1 MKNGNADLKTVRV
14 IRQNHR
20 FAVSEVDWFGERVF
34 CKQSQP
40 GVTGKDE
47 ILREASGL
55 RTFDKLTRN
64 FNDIPFSVPK
74 LLHYD
79 DMKILTQFIDG
90 WTPELANVPDDFFI
104 QSFVQMDYYFRN
116 QKRRYS
122 RWSRQ
127 NKDGE
132 YIWQK
137 LERIISGFNLEVIPP
152 EIFRASLD
160 FLRDNHSLCEARPMH
175 ADFTE
180 NNLLYDGDKYWLVDF
195 ESFRDDWP
203 RWYDVVNFTYN
214 REMER
219 PETAERMRNI
229 RRLVIE
235 RLGEESTTQR
245 EIACIKIVRGLS
257 LIIEHMILGGR
268 NNAAIVPL
276 DNALRQR
283 IIKSL
288 AAIINGGGL
297 LSRFDFIYKN

>member
-1 MKNGNADLKTVRV
+1 MNNDTANLKTIRV

-20 FAVSEVDWFGERVF
+20 FVVSEVDWLGERVF

-47 ILREASGL
+47 ILREANGL

-90 WTPELANVPDDFFI
+90 WTLELADVPNDFFV
-104 QSFVQMDYYFRN
+104 QSFVQMDRYFRS
-116 QKRRYS
+116 QKRRRS
-122 RWSRQ
+122 RWSQQ

-219 PETAERMRNI
+219 PETAKRMCNI

-235 RLGEESTTQR
+235 QLGEEPTTQR

-257 LIIEHMILGGR
+257 LIIEHMTLGGR
-268 NNAAIVPL
+268 NHAAIVPL

-283 IIKSL
+283 IITSFTK
-288 AAIINGGGL
+288 L
-297 LSRFDFIYKN
+297 LPAR

>member
-1 MKNGNADLKTVRV
+1 MKNGSADLKTVRV

-20 FAVSEVDWFGERVF
+20 FAVSEVDWLGERVF

-40 GVTGKDE
+40 EVTGKDE
-47 ILREASGL
+47 ILREANGL

-79 DMKILTQFIDG
+79 DVKILTQFIDG
-90 WTPELANVPDDFFI
+90 WTPELANVPDDFFV
-104 QSFVQMDYYFRN
+104 QSFVQMDRYFRS
-116 QKRRYS
+116 QKRRRS
-122 RWSRQ
+122 RWSQQ

-152 EIFRASLD
+152 EIFRASLE

-180 NNLLYDGDKYWLVDF
+180 NNLLYDGDRYWLVDF

-219 PETAERMRNI
+219 PETAKRMCNI
-229 RRLVIE
+229 RRLVVD
-235 RLGEESTTQR
+235 RLGEEPTTRR

-257 LIIEHMILGGR
+257 LIIEHMTLGGSDH
-268 NNAAIVPL
+268 AAIVPL

-283 IIKSL
+283 IITSFTK
-288 AAIINGGGL
+288 L
-297 LSRFDFIYKN
+297 LPAR

>member
-1 MKNGNADLKTVRV
+1 MKNGNADLKTIRV

-20 FAVSEVDWFGERVF
+20 FAVSEVDWLGERVF

-47 ILREASGL
+47 ILREANGL
-55 RTFDKLTRN
+55 RTFGKLTRN
-64 FNDIPFSVPK
+64 FNDIPFTVPK

-90 WTPELANVPDDFFI
+90 WTPELADVPDDFFV
-104 QSFVQMDYYFRN
+104 QSFVQMDHYFRS
-116 QKRRYS
+116 QKRRRS
-122 RWSRQ
+122 RWSQQ

-152 EIFRASLD
+152 EIFRASLE

-180 NNLLYDGDKYWLVDF
+180 NNLLYDGDRYWLVDF

-219 PETAERMRNI
+219 PETAKRMCNI

-235 RLGEESTTQR
+235 QLGEEPTTQR

-257 LIIEHMILGGR
+257 LIIEHMTLGGR
-268 NNAAIVPL
+268 NHAAIVSL

-283 IIKSL
+283 IITSFTKFL
-288 AAIINGGGL
+288 PA
-297 LSRFDFIYKN
+297 R

>member
-1 MKNGNADLKTVRV
+1 MKNDAANLKTIRV

-20 FAVSEVDWFGERVF
+20 FAVSEVDWLGERVF

-47 ILREASGL
+47 ILREANGL

-90 WTPELANVPDDFFI
+90 WTPELADVPDDFFI

-116 QKRRYS
+116 QKRRCS

-180 NNLLYDGDKYWLVDF
+180 NNLLYDGDRYWLVDF

-235 RLGEESTTQR
+235 RLGEEPTTQR
-245 EIACIKIVRGLS
+245 EIACIKIVRSLS
-257 LIIEHMILGGR
+257 LIIEHMTIGGR
-268 NNAAIVPL
+268 NHAAIVPF

-283 IIKSL
+283 IITSFTK
-288 AAIINGGGL
+288 L
-297 LSRFDFIYKN
+297 LPAR

>member
-1 MKNGNADLKTVRV
+1 MKNDTANLKTIRV

-20 FAVSEVDWFGERVF
+20 FAVSEVDWLGERVF

-47 ILREASGL
+47 ILREANGL

-90 WTPELANVPDDFFI
+90 WTPELADVPDDFFI

-116 QKRRYS
+116 QKRRCS

-180 NNLLYDGDKYWLVDF
+180 NNLLYDGDRYWLVDF

-235 RLGEESTTQR
+235 RLGEEPTTQR
-245 EIACIKIVRGLS
+245 EIACIKIVRSLS
-257 LIIEHMILGGR
+257 LIIEHMTIGGR
-268 NNAAIVPL
+268 NHAAIVPF

-283 IIKSL
+283 IITSFTK
-288 AAIINGGGL
+288 L
-297 LSRFDFIYKN
+297 LPAR

>member
-1 MKNGNADLKTVRV
+1 MKNGSADLKTIRV

-47 ILREASGL
+47 ILREANGL
-55 RTFDKLTRN
+55 RTFDKLIRN

-90 WTPELANVPDDFFI
+90 WTPELADVPDDFFI

-116 QKRRYS
+116 QKRRCS

-235 RLGEESTTQR
+235 RLGEEPTTQR

-257 LIIEHMILGGR
+257 LIIEHMTIGGR
-268 NNAAIVPL
+268 NHAAIVPL
-276 DNALRQR
+276 DDALRQR
-283 IIKSL
+283 IITSFYEVFV
-288 AAIINGGGL
+288 
-297 LSRFDFIYKN
+297 S

>member
-1 MKNGNADLKTVRV
+1 MKNDTANLKTIRV

-20 FAVSEVDWFGERVF
+20 FVVSEVDWLGERVF
-34 CKQSQP
+34 CKRSQP

-47 ILREASGL
+47 ILREANGL

-90 WTPELANVPDDFFI
+90 WTPELADVPDDFFI

-116 QKRRYS
+116 QKRRCS
-122 RWSRQ
+122 RWSQQ

-160 FLRDNHSLCEARPMH
+160 FLRNNHSLCEARPMH

-180 NNLLYDGDKYWLVDF
+180 NNLLYDGDRYWLVDF

-219 PETAERMRNI
+219 PETAKRMCNI

-235 RLGEESTTQR
+235 QLGEEPTTQR

-257 LIIEHMILGGR
+257 LIIEHMTLGGR
-268 NNAAIVPL
+268 NHAAIVPL

-283 IIKSL
+283 IITSFTK
-288 AAIINGGGL
+288 L
-297 LSRFDFIYKN
+297 LPAR

>member
-1 MKNGNADLKTVRV
+1 MKNDAANLKTIRV

-20 FAVSEVDWFGERVF
+20 FAVSEVDWLGERVF

-47 ILREASGL
+47 ILREANGL
-55 RTFDKLTRN
+55 RTFGKMTRN
-64 FNDIPFSVPK
+64 FNDIPFTVPK

-90 WTPELANVPDDFFI
+90 WTPELADVSDDFFV
-104 QSFVQMDYYFRN
+104 QSFVQMDRYFRS
-116 QKRRYS
+116 QKRSCS

-152 EIFRASLD
+152 EIFRASLE

-180 NNLLYDGDKYWLVDF
+180 NNLLYDGDRYWLVDF

-219 PETAERMRNI
+219 PETAKRMCNI

-235 RLGEESTTQR
+235 QLGEEPTTQR

-257 LIIEHMILGGR
+257 LIIEHMTLGGR
-268 NNAAIVPL
+268 NHAAIVPL

-283 IIKSL
+283 IITSFTK
-288 AAIINGGGL
+288 L
-297 LSRFDFIYKN
+297 LPAR

>member
-1 MKNGNADLKTVRV
+1 MKNDAANLKTIRV

-20 FAVSEVDWFGERVF
+20 FVVSEVDWLGERVF

-47 ILREASGL
+47 ILREANGL

-74 LLHYD
+74 LLYHD
-79 DMKILTQFIDG
+79 DVKILTQFIDG
-90 WTPELANVPDDFFI
+90 WTPELADVSDDFFV
-104 QSFVQMDYYFRN
+104 QSFVQMDHYFRN
-116 QKRRYS
+116 QKRRCS

-132 YIWQK
+132 YIWHK

-219 PETAERMRNI
+219 PETAKRMCNI

-235 RLGEESTTQR
+235 QLGEEPTTQR

-268 NNAAIVPL
+268 SHAAIVPL

-283 IIKSL
+283 IITSFYEVFCQLDDK
-288 AAIINGGGL
+288 IGL
-297 LSRFDFIYKN
+297 

>member
-1 MKNGNADLKTVRV
+1 MKNDAANLKTIRV

-20 FAVSEVDWFGERVF
+20 FAVSEVDWLGERVF

-47 ILREASGL
+47 ILREANGL
-55 RTFDKLTRN
+55 RTFDKLIRN
-64 FNDIPFSVPK
+64 FNDIPFTVPK

-90 WTPELANVPDDFFI
+90 WTPELANVPDDFFV
-104 QSFVQMDYYFRN
+104 QSFVQMDHYFRN
-116 QKRRYS
+116 QKRS
-122 RWSRQ
+122 CSLWSRQ

-132 YIWQK
+132 YIWYK

-219 PETAERMRNI
+219 PETAKRMCNI

-235 RLGEESTTQR
+235 QLGEEPTTQR

-257 LIIEHMILGGR
+257 LIIEHMTLGGR
-268 NNAAIVPL
+268 NHAAIVSL

-283 IIKSL
+283 IITSFTKFL
-288 AAIINGGGL
+288 PA
-297 LSRFDFIYKN
+297 R

>member
-1 MKNGNADLKTVRV
+1 MKNDTVNLKTIRV

-47 ILREASGL
+47 ILREVNGL

-64 FNDIPFSVPK
+64 FNDIPFTVPK

-90 WTPELANVPDDFFI
+90 WTPELADVPDDFFV
-104 QSFVQMDYYFRN
+104 QSFVQMDRYFRN
-116 QKRRYS
+116 QKRRRS
-122 RWSRQ
+122 RWSQQ

-160 FLRDNHSLCEARPMH
+160 FLRNNHSLCEARPMH

-180 NNLLYDGDKYWLVDF
+180 NNLLYDGDRYWLVDF

-235 RLGEESTTQR
+235 RLGEEPTTQR

-257 LIIEHMILGGR
+257 LIIEHMTLGGR
-268 NNAAIVPL
+268 NHAAIVPL

-288 AAIINGGGL
+288 L
-297 LSRFDFIYKN
+297 L

>member
-1 MKNGNADLKTVRV
+1 MKNGSADLKTIRV

-47 ILREASGL
+47 ILREANGL
-55 RTFDKLTRN
+55 RTFGKLTRN
-64 FNDIPFSVPK
+64 FNDISFSVPK

-79 DMKILTQFIDG
+79 DVKILTQFIDG
-90 WTPELANVPDDFFI
+90 WTPELANVPDDFFV
-104 QSFVQMDYYFRN
+104 QSFVQMDHYFRS
-116 QKRRYS
+116 QKRRRS
-122 RWSRQ
+122 RWSQQ

-160 FLRDNHSLCEARPMH
+160 FLRNNHSLCEARPMH

-219 PETAERMRNI
+219 SETAERMRNI

-235 RLGEESTTQR
+235 RLGEEPTTQR

-257 LIIEHMILGGR
+257 LIIEHMTLGGR
-268 NNAAIVPL
+268 NHAAIVPL

-283 IIKSL
+283 IITSFTK
-288 AAIINGGGL
+288 L
-297 LSRFDFIYKN
+297 LPAR

>member
-1 MKNGNADLKTVRV
+1 MKNGSADLKTIRV

-90 WTPELANVPDDFFI
+90 WTPELANVPDDFFV
-104 QSFVQMDYYFRN
+104 QSFVQMDRYFRS
-116 QKRRYS
+116 QKRRRS
-122 RWSRQ
+122 RWSQQ

-152 EIFRASLD
+152 EIFRASLE

-180 NNLLYDGDKYWLVDF
+180 NNLLYDGDRYWLVDF

-219 PETAERMRNI
+219 SETAERMHNI

-235 RLGEESTTQR
+235 RLGEEPTTQR

-257 LIIEHMILGGR
+257 LIIEHMTIGGR
-268 NNAAIVPL
+268 NHAAIVPL

-283 IIKSL
+283 IITSFTK
-288 AAIINGGGL
+288 L
-297 LSRFDFIYKN
+297 LPAR

>member
-1 MKNGNADLKTVRV
+1 MKNNAANLKTIRV

-20 FAVSEVDWFGERVF
+20 FAVSEVDWLGERVF

-47 ILREASGL
+47 ILREANGL
-55 RTFDKLTRN
+55 RTFGKMTRN
-64 FNDIPFSVPK
+64 FNDIPFTVPK

-90 WTPELANVPDDFFI
+90 WTPELADVSDDFFV
-104 QSFVQMDYYFRN
+104 QSFVQMDRYFRS
-116 QKRRYS
+116 QKRSCS

-152 EIFRASLD
+152 EIFRASLE

-180 NNLLYDGDKYWLVDF
+180 NNLLYDGDRYWLVDF

-229 RRLVIE
+229 RHLVIE
-235 RLGEESTTQR
+235 QLGEEPTTQR

-257 LIIEHMILGGR
+257 LIIEHMTLGGR
-268 NNAAIVPL
+268 NHAAIVPL

-283 IIKSL
+283 IITSFTK
-288 AAIINGGGL
+288 L
-297 LSRFDFIYKN
+297 LPAR

>member
-1 MKNGNADLKTVRV
+1 MKNGNADLKTIRV

-40 GVTGKDE
+40 GATGKDE

-90 WTPELANVPDDFFI
+90 WTPELADVPDDFFV
-104 QSFVQMDYYFRN
+104 QSFVQMGHYFRN
-116 QKRRYS
+116 QKRRCS

-152 EIFRASLD
+152 EIFRASLG
-160 FLRDNHSLCEARPMH
+160 FLRDNYSLCEARPMH

-180 NNLLYDGDKYWLVDF
+180 NNLLYDGDKYWLIDF

-229 RRLVIE
+229 RRLIIE
-235 RLGEESTTQR
+235 RLGEELTTQR

-257 LIIEHMILGGR
+257 LIIEYMTIGGR
-268 NNAAIVPL
+268 NHAAIVPL
-276 DNALRQR
+276 DNALRQS

-288 AAIINGGGL
+288 AATINGGGL
-297 LSRFDFIYKN
+297 LS

>member
-1 MKNGNADLKTVRV
+1 MKNDTANLKTIRV

-20 FAVSEVDWFGERVF
+20 FVVSEVDWLGERVF
-34 CKQSQP
+34 CKRSQP

-47 ILREASGL
+47 ILREANGL

-90 WTPELANVPDDFFI
+90 WTPELADVPDDFFI

-116 QKRRYS
+116 QKRRCS
-122 RWSRQ
+122 RWSQQ

-160 FLRDNHSLCEARPMH
+160 FLRNNHSLCEARPMH

-180 NNLLYDGDKYWLVDF
+180 NNLLYDGDRYWLVDF

-219 PETAERMRNI
+219 PETAKRMCNI
-229 RRLVIE
+229 RRLVVD
-235 RLGEESTTQR
+235 RLGEEPTTQR

-257 LIIEHMILGGR
+257 LIIEHMTIGGR
-268 NNAAIVPL
+268 NHAAIVPL
-276 DNALRQR
+276 DDALRQR
-283 IIKSL
+283 IITSFYEVFV
-288 AAIINGGGL
+288 G
-297 LSRFDFIYKN
+297 

>member
-1 MKNGNADLKTVRV
+1 M
-14 IRQNHR
+14 
-20 FAVSEVDWFGERVF
+20 F

-47 ILREASGL
+47 ILREANGL

-74 LLHYD
+74 LLYHD

-90 WTPELANVPDDFFI
+90 WTPELADVPDDFFV
-104 QSFVQMDYYFRN
+104 QSFVQMDHYFRS
-116 QKRRYS
+116 QKRRRS
-122 RWSRQ
+122 RWSQQ

-152 EIFRASLD
+152 EIFRASLE

-180 NNLLYDGDKYWLVDF
+180 NNLLYDGDRYWLVDF

-219 PETAERMRNI
+219 PETAKRMCNI
-229 RRLVIE
+229 RRLVVD
-235 RLGEESTTQR
+235 RLGEEPTTQR

-268 NNAAIVPL
+268 NHAAIVPL

-283 IIKSL
+283 IITSFTK
-288 AAIINGGGL
+288 L
-297 LSRFDFIYKN
+297 LPAR

>member
-20 FAVSEVDWFGERVF
+20 FAVSEVDWLGERVF

-47 ILREASGL
+47 ILREANGL

-74 LLHYD
+74 LLYHD
-79 DMKILTQFIDG
+79 DVKILTQFIDG
-90 WTPELANVPDDFFI
+90 WTPELANVPDDFFV
-104 QSFVQMDYYFRN
+104 QSFVQMDHYFRS
-116 QKRRYS
+116 QKRRRS
-122 RWSRQ
+122 RWSQQ

-132 YIWQK
+132 YIWHK

-180 NNLLYDGDKYWLVDF
+180 NNLLYDGDRYWLVDF

-219 PETAERMRNI
+219 PETAKRMCNI

-235 RLGEESTTQR
+235 QLGEKPTTRR

-257 LIIEHMILGGR
+257 LIIEHMTIGGR
-268 NNAAIVPL
+268 NHAAIVPF
-276 DNALRQR
+276 DNAFCQLDDK
-283 IIKSL
+283 I
-288 AAIINGGGL
+288 GL
-297 LSRFDFIYKN
+297 

>member
-1 MKNGNADLKTVRV
+1 MKNGSADLKTVRV

-20 FAVSEVDWFGERVF
+20 FVVSEVDWLGERVF

-64 FNDIPFSVPK
+64 FNGIPFSVPK
-74 LLHYD
+74 LLYHD
-79 DMKILTQFIDG
+79 DVNILTQFIDG
-90 WTPELANVPDDFFI
+90 WTPELADVPDDFFV
-104 QSFVQMDYYFRN
+104 QSFVQMDRYFRS
-116 QKRRYS
+116 QKRRRS
-122 RWSRQ
+122 RWSQQ

-235 RLGEESTTQR
+235 QLGEELTTQR

-268 NNAAIVPL
+268 NHAVIVPL

-283 IIKSL
+283 IITSFTK
-288 AAIINGGGL
+288 L
-297 LSRFDFIYKN
+297 LPAR

>member
-1 MKNGNADLKTVRV
+1 MKNGSADLKTIRV

-20 FAVSEVDWFGERVF
+20 FAVSEVDWLGERVF

-47 ILREASGL
+47 ILREANGL

-90 WTPELANVPDDFFI
+90 WTPELADVPDDFFI

-116 QKRRYS
+116 QKRRCS

-180 NNLLYDGDKYWLVDF
+180 NNLLYDGDRYWLVDF

-235 RLGEESTTQR
+235 RLGEEPTTQR
-245 EIACIKIVRGLS
+245 EIACIKIVRSLS
-257 LIIEHMILGGR
+257 LIIEHMTIGGR
-268 NNAAIVPL
+268 NHAAIVPF

-283 IIKSL
+283 IITSFTK
-288 AAIINGGGL
+288 L
-297 LSRFDFIYKN
+297 LPAR

>member
-1 MKNGNADLKTVRV
+1 MKNDAANLKTIRV

-47 ILREASGL
+47 ILREANGL
-55 RTFDKLTRN
+55 RAFDKLTRN
-64 FNDIPFSVPK
+64 FNDIPFTVPK

-90 WTPELANVPDDFFI
+90 WTPELANVPDDFFV
-104 QSFVQMDYYFRN
+104 QSFVQMDHYFRN
-116 QKRRYS
+116 QKRRRS
-122 RWSRQ
+122 RWSQQ

-160 FLRDNHSLCEARPMH
+160 FLRNNHSLCEARPMH

-180 NNLLYDGDKYWLVDF
+180 NNLLYDGDRYWLVDF

-219 PETAERMRNI
+219 PETAKRMCNI

-235 RLGEESTTQR
+235 QLGEELTTQR

-257 LIIEHMILGGR
+257 LIIEHMTLGGR
-268 NNAAIVPL
+268 NHAAIVPL

-283 IIKSL
+283 IITSFTK
-288 AAIINGGGL
+288 L
-297 LSRFDFIYKN
+297 LLTR

>member
-1 MKNGNADLKTVRV
+1 MKNDTVNLKTIRV

-47 ILREASGL
+47 ILREVNGL

-64 FNDIPFSVPK
+64 FNDIPFTVPK

-90 WTPELANVPDDFFI
+90 WTPELADVPDDFFV
-104 QSFVQMDYYFRN
+104 QSFVQMDRYFRN
-116 QKRRYS
+116 QKRRRS
-122 RWSRQ
+122 RWSQQ

-160 FLRDNHSLCEARPMH
+160 FLRNNHSLCEARPMH

-235 RLGEESTTQR
+235 QLGEEPTTQR

-257 LIIEHMILGGR
+257 LIIEHMTLGGR
-268 NNAAIVPL
+268 NHAAIVPL

-283 IIKSL
+283 IITYFTK
-288 AAIINGGGL
+288 L
-297 LSRFDFIYKN
+297 LPAR

>member
-1 MKNGNADLKTVRV
+1 MKNDAANLKTIRV

-20 FAVSEVDWFGERVF
+20 FAVSEVDWLGERVF

-47 ILREASGL
+47 ILREANGL

-90 WTPELANVPDDFFI
+90 WTPELADVPDDFFI
-104 QSFVQMDYYFRN
+104 QSFVQMDRYFRN
-116 QKRRYS
+116 QKRSCS

-152 EIFRASLD
+152 EIFRASLE

-180 NNLLYDGDKYWLVDF
+180 NNLLYDGDRYWLVDF

-203 RWYDVVNFTYN
+203 RWYDVVDFTYN

-219 PETAERMRNI
+219 PETAKRMCNI
-229 RRLVIE
+229 RRLAIE
-235 RLGEESTTQR
+235 QLGEGPTTQR

-257 LIIEHMILGGR
+257 LIIEHMTLGGR
-268 NNAAIVPL
+268 NHAAIVPL

-288 AAIINGGGL
+288 L
-297 LSRFDFIYKN
+297 L

>member
-1 MKNGNADLKTVRV
+1 MKNGNADLKTIRV

-90 WTPELANVPDDFFI
+90 WTPELANVPDDFFV
-104 QSFVQMDYYFRN
+104 QSFVQMDRYFRS
-116 QKRRYS
+116 QKRRRS
-122 RWSRQ
+122 RWSQQ

-152 EIFRASLD
+152 EIFRASLE

-180 NNLLYDGDKYWLVDF
+180 NNLLYDGDRYWLVDF

-219 PETAERMRNI
+219 PETAKRMCNI

-235 RLGEESTTQR
+235 QLGEEPTTQR

-257 LIIEHMILGGR
+257 LIIEHMTLGGR
-268 NNAAIVPL
+268 NHAAIVPL

-283 IIKSL
+283 IITSFTK
-288 AAIINGGGL
+288 L
-297 LSRFDFIYKN
+297 LPAR

>member
-1 MKNGNADLKTVRV
+1 MKNGSADLKTIRV

-47 ILREASGL
+47 ILREANGL
-55 RTFDKLTRN
+55 RTFGKMTRN
-64 FNDIPFSVPK
+64 FNGIPFSVPQ
-74 LLHYD
+74 LLYHD
-79 DMKILTQFIDG
+79 DVKIFTQFIDG
-90 WTPELANVPDDFFI
+90 WTPELANVPDDFFV
-104 QSFVQMDYYFRN
+104 QSFVQMDRYFRS
-116 QKRRYS
+116 QKRRRS
-122 RWSRQ
+122 RWSQQ

-160 FLRDNHSLCEARPMH
+160 FLRNNHSLCEARPMH

-180 NNLLYDGDKYWLVDF
+180 NNLLYDGDRYWLVDF

-235 RLGEESTTQR
+235 QLGEEPTTQR

-257 LIIEHMILGGR
+257 LIIEHMTLGGR
-268 NNAAIVPL
+268 NHAAIVPL

-283 IIKSL
+283 IITSFTK
-288 AAIINGGGL
+288 L
-297 LSRFDFIYKN
+297 LPAR

>member
-1 MKNGNADLKTVRV
+1 MKNDTANLKTIRV

-47 ILREASGL
+47 ILREANGL

-90 WTPELANVPDDFFI
+90 WTPELADVPDDFFI

-116 QKRRYS
+116 QKRRCS

-180 NNLLYDGDKYWLVDF
+180 NNLLYDGDRYWLVDF

-235 RLGEESTTQR
+235 QLGEEPTTQR

-257 LIIEHMILGGR
+257 LIIEHMTLGEC
-268 NNAAIVPL
+268 NHAAIVPL

-288 AAIINGGGL
+288 AAIINGGDL
-297 LSRFDFIYKN
+297 LS

>member
-1 MKNGNADLKTVRV
+1 MKNGSADLKTIRV

-90 WTPELANVPDDFFI
+90 WTPELADVPDDFFV
-104 QSFVQMDYYFRN
+104 QSFVQMDRYFRS
-116 QKRRYS
+116 QKRRRS

-160 FLRDNHSLCEARPMH
+160 FLRNNHSLCEARPMH

-180 NNLLYDGDKYWLVDF
+180 NNLLYDGDRYWLVDF

-219 PETAERMRNI
+219 PETAKRMCNI
-229 RRLVIE
+229 RRLVVE
-235 RLGEESTTQR
+235 QLGEEPTTQR
-245 EIACIKIVRGLS
+245 EIACIKLVRGLS
-257 LIIEHMILGGR
+257 LIIERMTLGGR
-268 NNAAIVPL
+268 NHAVIVPL

-283 IIKSL
+283 IITSFTK
-288 AAIINGGGL
+288 L
-297 LSRFDFIYKN
+297 LPAR

>member
-1 MKNGNADLKTVRV
+1 MKNDAANLKTIRV

-47 ILREASGL
+47 ILREANGL
-55 RTFDKLTRN
+55 RAFDKLTRN
-64 FNDIPFSVPK
+64 FNDIPFTVPK

-90 WTPELANVPDDFFI
+90 WTPELANVPDDFFV
-104 QSFVQMDYYFRN
+104 QSFVQMDHYFRN
-116 QKRRYS
+116 QKRSCS
-122 RWSRQ
+122 RWSQQ

-160 FLRDNHSLCEARPMH
+160 FLRNNHSLCEARPMH

-180 NNLLYDGDKYWLVDF
+180 NNLLYDGDRYWLVDF

-219 PETAERMRNI
+219 PETAKRMCNI

-235 RLGEESTTQR
+235 RLGEEPTTQR

-257 LIIEHMILGGR
+257 LVIEHMTIGGR
-268 NNAAIVPL
+268 NHAAIVPL

-283 IIKSL
+283 IITSFTK
-288 AAIINGGGL
+288 L
-297 LSRFDFIYKN
+297 LPAR

>member
-1 MKNGNADLKTVRV
+1 MKNNAANLKTIRV

-20 FAVSEVDWFGERVF
+20 FAVSEVDWLGERVF

-47 ILREASGL
+47 ILREANGL
-55 RTFDKLTRN
+55 RTFGKMTRN
-64 FNDIPFSVPK
+64 FNDIPFTVPK

-90 WTPELANVPDDFFI
+90 WTPELADVSDDFFV
-104 QSFVQMDYYFRN
+104 QSFVQMDRYFRS
-116 QKRRYS
+116 QKRSCS

-152 EIFRASLD
+152 EIFRASLE

-180 NNLLYDGDKYWLVDF
+180 NNLLYDGDRYWLVDF

-219 PETAERMRNI
+219 PETAKRMCNI

-235 RLGEESTTQR
+235 QLGEEPTTQR

-257 LIIEHMILGGR
+257 LIIEHMTLGGR
-268 NNAAIVPL
+268 NHAAIVPL

-283 IIKSL
+283 IITSFTK
-288 AAIINGGGL
+288 L
-297 LSRFDFIYKN
+297 LPAR

>member
-1 MKNGNADLKTVRV
+1 MKNNAANLKTIRV

-20 FAVSEVDWFGERVF
+20 FAVSEVDWLGERVF

-47 ILREASGL
+47 ILREANGL
-55 RTFDKLTRN
+55 RTFGKMTRN
-64 FNDIPFSVPK
+64 FNDIPFTVPK

-90 WTPELANVPDDFFI
+90 WTPELADVSDDFFV
-104 QSFVQMDYYFRN
+104 QSFVQMDRYFRS
-116 QKRRYS
+116 QKRRRS
-122 RWSRQ
+122 RWSQQ

-160 FLRDNHSLCEARPMH
+160 FLRNNHSLCEARPMH

-180 NNLLYDGDKYWLVDF
+180 NNLLYDGDRYWLVDF

-235 RLGEESTTQR
+235 QLGEEPTTQR

-257 LIIEHMILGGR
+257 LIIEHMTLGGR
-268 NNAAIVPL
+268 NHAAIVPL

-283 IIKSL
+283 IITSFTK
-288 AAIINGGGL
+288 L
-297 LSRFDFIYKN
+297 LPAR

>member
-1 MKNGNADLKTVRV
+1 MNNDTANLKTIRV

-20 FAVSEVDWFGERVF
+20 FVVSEVDWLGERVF

-47 ILREASGL
+47 ILREANGL

-90 WTPELANVPDDFFI
+90 WTLELADVPNDFFV
-104 QSFVQMDYYFRN
+104 QSFVQMDRYFRS
-116 QKRRYS
+116 QKRRRS
-122 RWSRQ
+122 RWSQQ

-152 EIFRASLD
+152 EIFRASLE
-160 FLRDNHSLCEARPMH
+160 FLRDNYSLCEARPMH

-219 PETAERMRNI
+219 PETAKRMCNI

-235 RLGEESTTQR
+235 QLGEEPTTQR

-257 LIIEHMILGGR
+257 LIIEHMTIGGR
-268 NNAAIVPL
+268 NHAAIVPL
-276 DNALRQR
+276 DDALRQR
-283 IIKSL
+283 IITSFYEVF
-288 AAIINGGGL
+288 AG
-297 LSRFDFIYKN
+297 

>member
-1 MKNGNADLKTVRV
+1 MKNGNADLKTIRV

-90 WTPELANVPDDFFI
+90 WTPELANVPDDFFV
-104 QSFVQMDYYFRN
+104 QSFVQMDHYFRS
-116 QKRRYS
+116 QKRRRS
-122 RWSRQ
+122 RWSQQ

-152 EIFRASLD
+152 EIFRSSLE
-160 FLRDNHSLCEARPMH
+160 FLRNNHSLCEARPMH

-219 PETAERMRNI
+219 PETAERMCNI

-235 RLGEESTTQR
+235 RLGEEPTTQR

-257 LIIEHMILGGR
+257 LIIEHMTIGGR
-268 NNAAIVPL
+268 NHAAIVPL
-276 DNALRQR
+276 DDVLHQR
-283 IIKSL
+283 IITSFTKFL
-288 AAIINGGGL
+288 PA
-297 LSRFDFIYKN
+297 R

>member
-1 MKNGNADLKTVRV
+1 MKNGSADLKTVRV

-20 FAVSEVDWFGERVF
+20 FVVSEVDWLGERVF

-64 FNDIPFSVPK
+64 FNGIPFSVPK
-74 LLHYD
+74 LLYHD
-79 DMKILTQFIDG
+79 DVKILTQFIDG
-90 WTPELANVPDDFFI
+90 RTPELVNVPDDFFV
-104 QSFVQMDYYFRN
+104 QSFVQMDHYFRS
-116 QKRRYS
+116 QKRRRS
-122 RWSRQ
+122 RWSQQ

-152 EIFRASLD
+152 EIFRSSLE
-160 FLRDNHSLCEARPMH
+160 FLRNNHSLCEARPMH

-219 PETAERMRNI
+219 PETAERMCNI

-235 RLGEESTTQR
+235 RLGEEPTTQR

-257 LIIEHMILGGR
+257 LIIEHMTIGGR
-268 NNAAIVPL
+268 NHAAIVPL
-276 DNALRQR
+276 DDVLHQR
-283 IIKSL
+283 IITSFTKFL
-288 AAIINGGGL
+288 PA
-297 LSRFDFIYKN
+297 R

>member
-1 MKNGNADLKTVRV
+1 MKNDAANLKTIRV

-90 WTPELANVPDDFFI
+90 WTPELADVSDDFFV
-104 QSFVQMDYYFRN
+104 QSFVQMDRYFRS
-116 QKRRYS
+116 QKRRCS

-152 EIFRASLD
+152 EIFRASLE

-180 NNLLYDGDKYWLVDF
+180 NNLLYDGDKYWLIDF

-235 RLGEESTTQR
+235 RLGEEPTTQR
-245 EIACIKIVRGLS
+245 EIACIKIVRSLS
-257 LIIEHMILGGR
+257 LIIEHMTIGGR
-268 NNAAIVPL
+268 NHAAIVPF

-283 IIKSL
+283 IITSFTK
-288 AAIINGGGL
+288 L
-297 LSRFDFIYKN
+297 LPAR

>member
-1 MKNGNADLKTVRV
+1 MKNDAANLKTIRV

-20 FAVSEVDWFGERVF
+20 FAVSEVDWLGERVF

-47 ILREASGL
+47 ILREANGL

-90 WTPELANVPDDFFI
+90 WTPELANVPDDFFV
-104 QSFVQMDYYFRN
+104 QSFVQMDHYFRS
-116 QKRRYS
+116 QKRRRS
-122 RWSRQ
+122 RWSQQ

-152 EIFRASLD
+152 EIFRASLE

-180 NNLLYDGDKYWLVDF
+180 NNLLYDGDRYWLVDF

-219 PETAERMRNI
+219 PETAKRMCNI

-235 RLGEESTTQR
+235 QLGEEPTTQR

-257 LIIEHMILGGR
+257 LIIEHMTLGGSDH
-268 NNAAIVPL
+268 AAIVSL

-283 IIKSL
+283 IITSFTK
-288 AAIINGGGL
+288 L
-297 LSRFDFIYKN
+297 LPAR

>member
-1 MKNGNADLKTVRV
+1 MKNGNADLKTIRV

-20 FAVSEVDWFGERVF
+20 FAVSEVDWLGERVF

-47 ILREASGL
+47 ILREANGL

-79 DMKILTQFIDG
+79 DVKILTQFIDG
-90 WTPELANVPDDFFI
+90 WTPELANVPDDFFV
-104 QSFVQMDYYFRN
+104 QSFVQMDRYFRS
-116 QKRRYS
+116 QKRRRS
-122 RWSRQ
+122 RWSQQ

-152 EIFRASLD
+152 EIFRASLE

-180 NNLLYDGDKYWLVDF
+180 NNLLYDGDRYWLVDF

-235 RLGEESTTQR
+235 RLGEEPTTQR

-257 LIIEHMILGGR
+257 LIIEHMTLGGR
-268 NNAAIVPL
+268 NHAAIVPL

-283 IIKSL
+283 IITSFTK
-288 AAIINGGGL
+288 L
-297 LSRFDFIYKN
+297 LPAR

>member
-1 MKNGNADLKTVRV
+1 MKNNAANLKTIRV

-20 FAVSEVDWFGERVF
+20 FAVSEVDWLGERVF

-47 ILREASGL
+47 ILREANGL
-55 RTFDKLTRN
+55 RTFGKMTRN
-64 FNDIPFSVPK
+64 FNDIPFTVPK

-90 WTPELANVPDDFFI
+90 WTPELADVSDDFFV
-104 QSFVQMDYYFRN
+104 QSFVQMDRYFRS
-116 QKRRYS
+116 QKRSCS

-152 EIFRASLD
+152 EIFRASLE

-180 NNLLYDGDKYWLVDF
+180 NNLLYDGDRYWLVDF

-219 PETAERMRNI
+219 PETAKRMCNI
-229 RRLVIE
+229 RRLVVD
-235 RLGEESTTQR
+235 RLGEEPTTQR
-245 EIACIKIVRGLS
+245 EIACVKIVRGLS
-257 LIIEHMILGGR
+257 LIIEHMTLGGR
-268 NNAAIVPL
+268 NHAAIVPL

-283 IIKSL
+283 IITSFTK
-288 AAIINGGGL
+288 L
-297 LSRFDFIYKN
+297 LPAR

>member
-1 MKNGNADLKTVRV
+1 MKNDTANLKTIRV

-20 FAVSEVDWFGERVF
+20 FVVSEVDWLGERVF

-47 ILREASGL
+47 ILREANGL

-90 WTPELANVPDDFFI
+90 WTLELADVPNDFFV
-104 QSFVQMDYYFRN
+104 QSFVQMDRYFRS
-116 QKRRYS
+116 QKRRRS
-122 RWSRQ
+122 RWSQQ

-180 NNLLYDGDKYWLVDF
+180 NNLLYDGDRYWLVDF

-219 PETAERMRNI
+219 PETAKRMCNI

-235 RLGEESTTQR
+235 QLGEEPTTQR

-257 LIIEHMILGGR
+257 LIIEHMTLGGR
-268 NNAAIVPL
+268 NHAAIVPL

-283 IIKSL
+283 IITSFTK
-288 AAIINGGGL
+288 L
-297 LSRFDFIYKN
+297 LPAR

>member
-20 FAVSEVDWFGERVF
+20 FAVSEVDWLGERVF
-34 CKQSQP
+34 CKQSQS

-90 WTPELANVPDDFFI
+90 WTPELADVPDDFFV
-104 QSFVQMDYYFRN
+104 QSFVQMDRYFRS
-116 QKRRYS
+116 QKRRRS
-122 RWSRQ
+122 RWSQQ

-219 PETAERMRNI
+219 PETAKRMCNI
-229 RRLVIE
+229 RRLVVD
-235 RLGEESTTQR
+235 RLGEEPTTQR

-257 LIIEHMILGGR
+257 LIIEHMTLGGR
-268 NNAAIVPL
+268 NHAAIVPL

-283 IIKSL
+283 IITSFTK
-288 AAIINGGGL
+288 L
-297 LSRFDFIYKN
+297 LPAR

>member
-1 MKNGNADLKTVRV
+1 MKNDAANLKTIRV

-20 FAVSEVDWFGERVF
+20 FAVSEVDWLGERVF

-47 ILREASGL
+47 ILREANGL
-55 RTFDKLTRN
+55 RTFGKMTRN
-64 FNDIPFSVPK
+64 FNDIPFTVPK

-90 WTPELANVPDDFFI
+90 WTPELANVPDDFFV
-104 QSFVQMDYYFRN
+104 QSFVQMDHYFRS
-116 QKRRYS
+116 QKRRCS
-122 RWSRQ
+122 RWSQQ

-160 FLRDNHSLCEARPMH
+160 FLRNNHSLCEARPMH

-219 PETAERMRNI
+219 PETAERMHNI

-235 RLGEESTTQR
+235 RLGEEPTTQR

-257 LIIEHMILGGR
+257 LIIEHMTIGGR
-268 NNAAIVPL
+268 NHAAIVPL
-276 DNALRQR
+276 DDALRQR
-283 IIKSL
+283 IITSFTKFL
-288 AAIINGGGL
+288 PA
-297 LSRFDFIYKN
+297 RW